1 MTPAQDLQP
10 GQPRHTFLRRWGSP
24 AGSVVSAALLSYVV
38 WRAVQSVHDI
48 RFQIVPL
55 AVALPVALVSWLAQG
70 TAWLV
75 LSGRFN
81 SGQLTRWSQS
91 QALRYIPGGLWGPLA
106 RATSVPGRKYT
117 KFATLAT
124 EQGMCLA
131 AAVAVGGVDLA
142 FGESAWFGL
151 CVPAPVVLGLVLSR
165 FRKAG
170 HPVRARQLVLSGVIY
185 TVGFIAYSG
194 AIVLAQA
201 AVGPVSDVW
210 RVAGAGCFAW
220 VLGVVIIFAPG
231 GAGVREAAYVALV
244 GRAVPS
250 LGVAGSL
257 VARLVLTAAEMSV
270 LLVLVARLHLVRARD
285 QRTRR
290 VTARGPTDE
299 AGSRQ
304 PAGPVADGT
313 GGGDATS
320 LPSPA

>member
-1 MTPAQDLQP
+1 
-10 GQPRHTFLRRWGSP
+10 
-24 AGSVVSAALLSYVV
+24 V
-38 WRAVQSVHDI
+38 WRAAQSVHDI
-48 RFQIVPL
+48 RFQAVAL

-70 TAWLV
+70 AAWLV

-81 SGQLTRWSQS
+81 SGQLTTWSQS

-117 KFATLAT
+117 KFATVAT

-151 CVPAPVVLGLVLSR
+151 CVPAPIVLGLVLSR

-170 HPVRARQLVLSGVIY
+170 RPVRARQLVLSGVIY

-194 AIVLAQA
+194 VIVLAQA

-220 VLGVVIIFAPG
+220 ALGVVVIFAPG

-250 LGVAGSL
+250 LAVAGSL

-290 VTARGPTDE
+290 VTERGPTDI

-313 GGGDATS
+313 GGEAATS